1 MVTRSVTHQ
10 QSLKALDWLNVFLA
24 DIQGGVGPF
33 LVVYLTSSL
42 QWNPAQVGLVMTIS
56 GLTGVIAQTPIGA
69 LVDRLRQ
76 KRSLITIAAVLI
88 AISSIAT
95 VTIPSLPVITISQSF
110 SAIAG
115 AFFGPTIAAIS
126 LGLVGRGGIEYR
138 LGRNQTL
145 SSSGNVIAAIVAG
158 LIGHFVNQAGIFYF
172 IALMSVAVIF
182 CALKI
187 RKQDINYRLAR
198 GGDDPESKERL
209 EDRKEKVNV
218 SKFTTLLSD
227 RRLLIFAICAVL
239 FHFANAAML
248 PLVGEV
254 LAHHKGGSPPLFM
267 SACIVTAQLVMIPLG
282 ILVGRRASKDKRK
295 PIFLLA
301 FLVLPI
307 RGVLYTFSDNPFF
320 LVSVQLLDGVGAGIF
335 GVMQLLVIADLTKG
349 TGHFNL
355 AQGAIGTAVGIGA
368 SLSNSLA
375 GFIAKSAGYNASF
388 LSMAAIAAVAL
399 AFFWFFMPETKST
412 PYPVSSKSE
421 LATFRD
427 S

>member
-10 QSLKALDWLNVFLA
+10 GSLKALDWLNVFLA

-42 QWNPAQVGLVMTIS
+42 HWNPSQVGLVMTIS
-56 GLTGVIAQTPIGA
+56 GLTGVIAQTPIGG

-76 KRSLITIAAVLI
+76 KRSLIILAAVLI
-88 AISSIAT
+88 GISSIAT
-95 VTIPSLPVITISQSF
+95 VTIPSFPVITISQSF
-110 SAIAG
+110 CAIAG
-115 AFFGPTIAAIS
+115 AFFAPTIAAIS

-138 LGRNQTL
+138 IGRNQTL
-145 SSSGNVIAAIVAG
+145 SSAGNVVAAMLAG
-158 LIGHFVNQAGIFYF
+158 LIGHFVAQAAIFYF
-172 IALMSVAVIF
+172 MALMSVAVIV

-198 GGDDPESKERL
+198 GGDDRESKEIQ
-209 EDRKEKVNV
+209 EDGKEKVNV

-227 RRLLIFAICAVL
+227 RRLLIFAACAVL

-254 LAHHKGGSPPLFM
+254 LAHQKGASPTLFM

-282 ILVGRRASKDKRK
+282 ILVGGRASKDRRK
-295 PIFLLA
+295 PIFLIA

-307 RGVLYTFSDNPFF
+307 RAVLYTLSDNPFF
-320 LVSVQLLDGVGAGIF
+320 LVSVQLLDGVGGGIF

-375 GFIAKSAGYNASF
+375 GFVAKSAGYNASF
-388 LSMAAIAAVAL
+388 LTMAAIATVAL
-399 AFFWFFMPETKST
+399 IFFWFFMPETKST
-412 PYPVSSKSE
+412 AYPVSSKSE
-421 LATFRD
+421 LATFRE
-427 S
+427 